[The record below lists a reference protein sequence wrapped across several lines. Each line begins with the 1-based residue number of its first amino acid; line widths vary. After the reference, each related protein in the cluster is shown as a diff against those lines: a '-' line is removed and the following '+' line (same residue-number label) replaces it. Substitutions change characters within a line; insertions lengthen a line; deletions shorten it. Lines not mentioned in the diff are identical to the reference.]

1 MPSSRWNLAAASLS
15 LAMLAATAASP
26 ARAATPPVT
35 VAPDTAVFAG
45 GCFWGVQAVF
55 ERVRG
60 VISSTSGYAGG
71 RGDKPTY
78 DDVSTGTTGYAES
91 VRVVYDPAQVSYQ
104 QLLQVFFAVALDP
117 TERNRQGPDVG
128 TQYRSALFVRNAAQ
142 RQAATAYIAE
152 LTRKHVYA
160 RPIVTE
166 VTDLN
171 AFHEAEAYHQRFYD
185 LHPDYPYIVI
195 NDKPKVA
202 QLKARFP
209 GLYVARSA

>member
-1 MPSSRWNLAAASLS
+1 MPLSRWNILSVSLPLAALMVVATYPASAAVS
-15 LAMLAATAASP
+15 PLAAT
-26 ARAATPPVT
+26 R
-35 VAPDTAVFAG
+35 DTAVFAG

-55 ERVRG
+55 ERVKG
-60 VISSTSGYAGG
+60 VVNSTSGFAGG

-91 VRVVYDPAQVSYQ
+91 VQVIYDPAQVTYQ

-117 TERNRQGPDVG
+117 TERDRQGPDVG

-152 LTRKHVYA
+152 LTGKHVYA

-166 VTDLN
+166 VTNLN
-171 AFHEAEAYHQRFYD
+171 AFHEAEAYHQRYFD
-185 LHPDYPYIVI
+185 MHPGDPYIVI

-202 QLKARFP
+202 NLKAKFP
-209 GLYVARSA
+209 GLYVAPRA

>member
-1 MPSSRWNLAAASLS
+1 MPSSRWKFMSVSLPLAALV
-15 LAMLAATAASP
+15 LAASHPAS
-26 ARAATPPVT
+26 AAATPAAAT
-35 VAPDTAVFAG
+35 RDTAVFAG

-55 ERVRG
+55 ERIKG
-60 VISSTSGYAGG
+60 VVSSTSGYAGG
-71 RGDKPTY
+71 RGNQPTY

-91 VRVVYDPAQVSYQ
+91 VRVIYDPAQISYR

-128 TQYRSALFVRNAAQ
+128 TQYRSALFVRNAVQ

-152 LTRKHVYA
+152 LTRQHA
-160 RPIVTE
+160 FPRPIVTE

-171 AFHEAEAYHQRFYD
+171 AFHEAEAYHQRFFD

-202 QLKARFP
+202 QLKSKFP
-209 GLYVARSA
+209 GLFVAPSA